1 MTLNT
6 VQQNKVQTQTPQT
19 MGATIN
25 NESTTREPPPYIERT
40 ASNQSHQVLT
50 LIHTGLL
57 RQLNLV
63 IIQQAFAG
71 HGAAAKLKFR
81 S

>member
-1 MTLNT
+1 
-6 VQQNKVQTQTPQT
+6 

-25 NESTTREPPPYIERT
+25 NESTTSEQPPYIERT

-50 LIHTGLL
+50 LIHTGL

-63 IIQQAFAG
+63 IMQQTFAG